1 MLAICSQ
8 IKPSPEELKQMQ
20 RSVASRVSS
29 ALTRGSA
36 GGEVTDAEANLLMQ
50 AVGDLSDL
58 SEPSIEEAQ
67 AGPGVGQTDE
77 EEFAGISK
85 DQKEAISK
93 LKLSKAEMKN
103 LVPKVSHAF
112 FIMK

>member
-1 MLAICSQ
+1 
-8 IKPSPEELKQMQ
+8 MQ
-20 RSVASRVSS
+20 RNVASKVSS

-36 GGEVTDAEANLLMQ
+36 GGDVTDAEANLLL
-50 AVGDLSDL
+50 AAAGDFASLSV
-58 SEPSIEEAQ
+58 SPYVEEIQ
-67 AGPGVGQTDE
+67 HGPGLGQTDE

-103 LVPKVSHAF
+103 LVPKVSVACDCPSLV
-112 FIMK
+112 